1 MHVGRAKSMIFYTEE
16 QRFTQKWLWMLILG
30 VAALFSYGSFRQ
42 LVLGQAWGSNPAS
55 DIVLFGSWVLAG
67 VAIPAL
73 FWLGRLRTEVRAD
86 GIYVRFV
93 PFHLRFRYWR
103 FDEIERIEPK
113 EYSPLGE
120 YGGFGIRLGPSGWAY
135 NVKGSNGVELLLK
148 SKKRIMIGTQD
159 LEGFMGGVRA
169 AIAYGSANTM
179 E

>member
-1 MHVGRAKSMIFYTEE
+1 MIFYSEE
-16 QRFTQKWLWMLILG
+16 QRFTQKWLWILILG
-30 VAALFSYGSFRQ
+30 PAALFSYGAYRQ
-42 LVLGQAWGSNPAS
+42 LLLGEAWGSNPAS

-73 FWLGRLRTEVRAD
+73 FWFARLRTEVRAD

-93 PFHLRFRYWR
+93 PFHRRFRHWR

-120 YGGFGIRLGPSGWAY
+120 YGGWGIRLGPSGWAY
-135 NVKGSNGVELLLK
+135 NVKGVNGVQLVLR
-148 SKKRIMIGTQD
+148 SRRRIMIGTQD
-159 LEGFMGGVRA
+159 LDGFMGGVNDA
-169 AIAYGSANTM
+169 MTYGSTNST